1 MKKFL
6 AILLALVMVLSL
18 VACGDKKDDVDD
30 NNDTPIV
37 DDVDDSSK
45 EQQDN
50 EDKDDEDIDDIDG
63 VKDVEDIDSDDVDVN
78 VKESGKKVEWQ
89 IGNVTYIY
97 THDGEKVTG
106 YEVRMDMGD
115 TDTAKTVITAY
126 KLNAD
131 EDDTIDD
138 VSRDGQFIVVKYN
151 EKGFEYTSYEDLK
164 SASDTLNSLY
174 GN

>member
-50 EDKDDEDIDDIDG
+50 EDKDDADF
-63 VKDVEDIDSDDVDVN
+63 DDVDVN
-78 VKESGKKVEWQ
+78 VKDSGKKVEWQ
-89 IGNVTYIY
+89 IGNITYIY
-97 THDGEKVTG
+97 THDGQKVTG
-106 YEVRMDMGD
+106 YEARVDMGD
-115 TDTAKTVITAY
+115 VDSAKAVITAY
-126 KLNAD
+126 KLNAE

-138 VSRDGQFIVVKYN
+138 VSRDGQYIVIKYN

-164 SASDTLNSLY
+164 SASDMLNTLY
-174 GN
+174 GD